1 MADVKNITENK
12 IFEEI
17 IKTKNMIS
25 LGEEIPLCK
34 VATTSDLQE
43 MESNIT
49 NILSSQFS
57 LIHRRLEEVS
67 NVHKTTYPENTIEN
81 LTEHPNNTLENDHLR
96 LKLNESEK
104 MNIFLQKEVD
114 DLMNIINLKITNSPY
129 SFNTPTKENPQNI
142 DFSLQTGEVSSQL
155 IKTPNDNRVENRSKS
170 ENKKVSITPVINNN
184 LKTPVLENK
193 RLLATHSCGILNKGS
208 INDVSIDESIDE
220 IFKELNIDNR
230 NESIVKSS
238 IYDDKIKILADKV
251 DTQNQKI
258 DYFID
263 LLINRDGNEVNNK
276 STTENVSTYH
286 SILSQSKSYDDKI
299 QCLEEQIV
307 KQNQKIDQ
315 LIETVANNHKLKI
328 QTTEKCND
336 ENKENE
342 DSEKPT
348 KNIEKKLED
357 QITEIRNKH
366 KEKYYREHLSKL
378 PTTQTNQQK
387 TTPDENATSP
397 EKTKKVKK
405 KSILVVGD
413 SLLNGIEESKLS
425 KSRHIR
431 VQPISGGKIEDIRSN
446 LNDLLHADLQHIIL
460 HIGTNN
466 AVTETPTEI
475 FNKLLSLKEEI
486 VEKLPSCN
494 IIISN
499 PTKRTDD
506 VTAHKTNEE
515 VIRLIKSTDI
525 NFIDNGNIKEKH
537 LGKRGLHL
545 NARGNSMLAG
555 NLLNAIRK

>member
-67 NVHKTTYPENTIEN
+67 NIHKTTYPENTIEN
-81 LTEHPNNTLENDHLR
+81 LTEHPNNTLENDHLQ

-114 DLMNIINLKITNSPY
+114 DLMNITNSKITNSPY

-142 DFSLQTGEVSSQL
+142 DFSLQKGEVSSQL

-170 ENKKVSITPVINNN
+170 ENKKVSITAVINNN

-193 RLLATHSCGILNKGS
+193 HLLATHSCGVLNKGS

-220 IFKELNIDNR
+220 IFKELNVDNR

-299 QCLEEQIV
+299 QCLEE
-307 KQNQKIDQ
+307 
-315 LIETVANNHKLKI
+315 
-328 QTTEKCND
+328 
-336 ENKENE
+336 
-342 DSEKPT
+342 
-348 KNIEKKLED
+348 
-357 QITEIRNKH
+357 
-366 KEKYYREHLSKL
+366 
-378 PTTQTNQQK
+378 
-387 TTPDENATSP
+387 
-397 EKTKKVKK
+397 
-405 KSILVVGD
+405 
-413 SLLNGIEESKLS
+413 
-425 KSRHIR
+425 
-431 VQPISGGKIEDIRSN
+431 
-446 LNDLLHADLQHIIL
+446 
-460 HIGTNN
+460 
-466 AVTETPTEI
+466 
-475 FNKLLSLKEEI
+475 EI
-486 VEKLPSCN
+486 VNCCKQS
-494 IIISN
+494 
-499 PTKRTDD
+499 
-506 VTAHKTNEE
+506 
-515 VIRLIKSTDI
+515 
-525 NFIDNGNIKEKH
+525 
-537 LGKRGLHL
+537 
-545 NARGNSMLAG
+545 
-555 NLLNAIRK
+555 